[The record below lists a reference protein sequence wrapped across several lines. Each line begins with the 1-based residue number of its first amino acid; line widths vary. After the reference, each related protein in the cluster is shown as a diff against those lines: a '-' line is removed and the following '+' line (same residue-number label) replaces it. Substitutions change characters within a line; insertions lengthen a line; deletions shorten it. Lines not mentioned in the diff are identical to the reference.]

1 MNDSDLN
8 AVIFSIK
15 EAIDNQTLE
24 SVMPNENMR
33 KEVLEIIDNKQELKT
48 YIRGLFHGTK

>member
-8 AVIFSIK
+8 GMIFSIK

-24 SVMPNENMR
+24 SLMPNENMR
-33 KEVLEIIDNKQELKT
+33 NVVLEKINDEQELKT
-48 YIRGLFHGTK
+48 YLRGLFYGTW

>member
-8 AVIFSIK
+8 GMIFSIK

-24 SVMPNENMR
+24 SLMPNEKMR
-33 KEVLEIIDNKQELKT
+33 NVVLEKINDEQELKT
-48 YIRGLFHGTK
+48 YLRGLFYGT

>member
-8 AVIFSIK
+8 HIIFSIK

-24 SVMPNENMR
+24 SLMPNENMR
-33 KEVLEIIDNKQELKT
+33 NGVLEKINDEQELKT
-48 YIRGLFHGTK
+48 YIRGLFYGTW

>member
-8 AVIFSIK
+8 GIIVSIK

-24 SVMPNENMR
+24 SLMPNENMR
-33 KEVLEIIDNKQELKT
+33 NGVLEKINDEQELKT
-48 YIRGLFHGTK
+48 YIRGLFYGTW